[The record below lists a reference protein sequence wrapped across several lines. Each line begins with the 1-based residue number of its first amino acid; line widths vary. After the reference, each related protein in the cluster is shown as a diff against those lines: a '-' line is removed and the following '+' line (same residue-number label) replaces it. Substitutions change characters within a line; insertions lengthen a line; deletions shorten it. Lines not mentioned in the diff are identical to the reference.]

1 MQFLD
6 EWLVPTVEPLL
17 PADALAALRQEV
29 APAPV
34 SLWETAVQRRMV
46 TDDQVLG
53 AIAARFRLPVAD
65 LSQVDARVTGVIPEQ
80 LARRF
85 TVVPVGQTD
94 SYLEVATA
102 NPFDIDAEKMLAF
115 ATGREVR
122 MLLASPGRLRA
133 KLDEIYRSGEEIVS
147 RLLAGIDEEIE
158 VKELSEEEAEY
169 ASAEEASQRPIIRL
183 VDMMLADGVVNRA
196 SDIHVEPIEGGVVV
210 RYRIDGV
217 LRQVMKVPRNAGLP
231 LISRIKIM
239 SGLDIADRLR
249 PQDGR
254 ARVSVN
260 GEPVDLRVS
269 TLPASLGEKVVIR
282 ILSQRTTVLNL
293 ESLGMHPDEQEAVK
307 RLLTHKEG
315 IILVT
320 GPTGSGKTTTLYSA
334 LRLVQNEG
342 VNIVTVEDPV
352 EYRLGQNIV
361 QVQVHDKA
369 GLTFASALRSI
380 LRQDPDV
387 VLVGEIRDKET
398 AQIALQA
405 SLTGHLVLSTL
416 HTNDAPNAVT
426 RLVDMGMEP
435 YKIASAL
442 RGVVAQRLMRRL
454 CKACFEPREEPVPE
468 RLARFIPPGTKL
480 LRAVGC
486 PECAMTGYRG
496 RFSIMEVL
504 TMNSELERRIGQ
516 GATADLIAEAAR
528 ANGMRSLFDSGLRHV
543 LAGDSTL
550 EELLRVADVPVEE
563 EPRRAPA
570 SPRSDRPLRLPPQR
584 RRLPRRRSRI
594 RRSRSTSRKRW
605 SWWRIPR
612 TAAAPAAAARGA
624 GTCVLLVEDE
634 EQLRRV
640 MKDLLE
646 REGYTVAEAR
656 DGVQAL
662 DQVDRLAPD
671 VIILDLNLPGH
682 RRLQRAGPAPLPA
695 RHAGD
700 SGHGAHRQGRRG
712 QRGAGVRA
720 GRRRLHHQA
729 VPGQGPVGTARGGP
743 RPPPRLTRPP
753 LTATSSTPVRPI
765 TRDSTGP
772 GERFLTQGRPGA
784 GEARRAGAGGLHAP
798 RAARPP
804 KAQPERVPLRL
815 PARAEAGGAR
825 AGRRRAV
832 AALSRVRAR
841 AGWSSAWRRT
851 TAGCPTAWWWATA
864 PTS

>member
-17 PADALAALRQEV
+17 PGDTLPALRQET
-29 APAPV
+29 APGPV
-34 SLWETAVQRRMV
+34 SLWETLVQRKLIG
-46 TDDQVLG
+46 DEQVL
-53 AIAARFRLPVAD
+53 AAVATRFRFPVAD
-65 LSQVDARVTGVIPEQ
+65 TSRIDERVVQAVPEQ

-85 TVVPVGQTD
+85 NVVPVGQTD
-94 SYLEVATA
+94 SYLEIATA

-122 MLLASPGRLRA
+122 MLLASPSRIRA
-133 KLDEIYRSGEEIVS
+133 KIDELYRAGEEIVS
-147 RLLAGIDEEIE
+147 RLLAGIGDDME
-158 VKELSEEEAEY
+158 VKELTEDDDFAA

-183 VDMMLADGVVNRA
+183 VDMMLADGVVSRA

-217 LRQVMKVPRNAGLP
+217 LRQVMRIPRNAGLP

-260 GEPVDLRVS
+260 GDAVDLRVS

-282 ILSQRTTVLNL
+282 ILSQHATVLNL
-293 ESLGMHPDEQEAVK
+293 EALGMHQDEQEAVT
-307 RLLTHKEG
+307 RLLTNKEG

-387 VLVGEIRDKET
+387 VLIGEIRDQET

-454 CKACFEPREEPVPE
+454 CKICVEPSQEPLPE
-468 RLARFIPPGTKL
+468 LVARFIPPGSRL

-486 PECAMTGYRG
+486 PECSMTGYRG

-516 GATADLIAEAAR
+516 GATADQIADAGR
-528 ANGMRSLFDSGLRHV
+528 ANGLRSLFDSGLRHI
-543 LAGDSTL
+543 LAGESSLD
-550 EELLRVADVPVEE
+550 ELLRVTDVPREE
-563 EPRRAPA
+563 ERRGPRARPPARPHVTSAP
-570 SPRSDRPLRLPPQR
+570 PP
-584 RRLPRRRSRI
+584 
-594 RRSRSTSRKRW
+594 
-605 SWWRIPR
+605 
-612 TAAAPAAAARGA
+612 AAPAVPTATTPGASLDFAEALELVDDLPGGDVAGASGRGA

-634 EQLRRV
+634 DQLRRV

-646 REGYTVAEAR
+646 RDGYTVAEAR

-662 DQVDRLAPD
+662 DQVDRFAPD
-671 VIILDLNLPGH
+671 VIILDLNLPGLDGYNVLSQL
-682 RRLQRAGPAPLPA
+682 RSRPAT
-695 RHAGD
+695 
-700 SGHGAHRQGRRG
+700 RG
-712 QRGAGVRA
+712 I
-720 GRRRLHHQA
+720 
-729 VPGQGPVGTARGGP
+729 PVMV
-743 RPPPRLTRPP
+743 
-753 LTATSSTPVRPI
+753 LTAKGDEDNEVRVFELGADDFI
-765 TRDSTGP
+765 TKP
-772 GERFLTQGRPGA
+772 F
-784 GEARRAGAGGLHAP
+784 
-798 RAARPP
+798 
-804 KAQPERVPLRL
+804 
-815 PARAEAGGAR
+815 
-825 AGRRRAV
+825 
-832 AALSRVRAR
+832 RAR
-841 AGWSSAWRRT
+841 ALSARLEAVLGRHR
-851 TAGCPTAWWWATA
+851 A
-864 PTS
+864 

>member
-6 EWLVPTVEPLL
+6 EWLVPSVEPLL
-17 PADALAALRQEV
+17 PGDALAALRQEP

-34 SLWETAVQRRMV
+34 SLWETVVQRKLIG
-46 TDDQVLG
+46 DDQVLA
-53 AIAARFRLPVAD
+53 AIASRFRFPVAD
-65 LSQVDARVTGVIPEQ
+65 LSRIDARVIQAVPEQ

-94 SYLEVATA
+94 SYLEIATA
-102 NPFDIDAEKMLAF
+102 NPFDIDAEKVLAF

-122 MLLASPGRLRA
+122 MLLASPAKLRA
-133 KLDEIYRSGEEIVS
+133 KIDELYRSGEEVVS
-147 RLLAGIDEEIE
+147 RLLAGIGEEME
-158 VKELSEEEAEY
+158 VKELADEDEDFGA

-183 VDMMLADGVVNRA
+183 VDMMLADGVVSRA
-196 SDIHVEPIEGGVVV
+196 SDIHVEPVEGGVVV

-217 LRQVMKVPRNAGLP
+217 LRQVMKVPRNAGVP

-260 GEPVDLRVS
+260 GEAVDLRVS

-282 ILSQRTTVLNL
+282 ILSQRSTVLTL
-293 ESLGMHPDEQEAVK
+293 ESLGMHTDEQDAVK
-307 RLLTHKEG
+307 RLLTNKEG

-387 VLVGEIRDKET
+387 VLIGEIRDQET

-454 CKACFEPREEPVPE
+454 CKACVQPFEGAVPE

-480 LRAVGC
+480 FRAVGC
-486 PECAMTGYRG
+486 TECAMTGYRG

-504 TMNSELERRIGQ
+504 TMNPDLERRIGQ
-516 GATADLIAEAAR
+516 GATADQIAEAAVD
-528 ANGMRSLFDSGLRHV
+528 NGMRSLFDSGLRHV
-543 LAGDSTL
+543 LSGDSTI
-550 EELLRVADVPVEE
+550 EELLRVTDIPHEAEGPPAPRARPSGRSRAVTSEPAPPPASAPVTTPGVSLDFEALE
-563 EPRRAPA
+563 LVDEAPA
-570 SPRSDRPLRLPPQR
+570 GEGP
-584 RRLPRRRSRI
+584 
-594 RRSRSTSRKRW
+594 
-605 SWWRIPR
+605 
-612 TAAAPAAAARGA
+612 APSGRGV

-634 EQLRRV
+634 DQLRRV

-646 REGYTVAEAR
+646 RDGYTVAEAR

-671 VIILDLNLPGH
+671 VIILDLNLPGLDGYGVLTQL
-682 RRLQRAGPAPLPA
+682 RSRPA
-695 RHAGD
+695 
-700 SGHGAHRQGRRG
+700 
-712 QRGAGVRA
+712 
-720 GRRRLHHQA
+720 
-729 VPGQGPVGTARGGP
+729 
-743 RPPPRLTRPP
+743 TRSIPIMV
-753 LTATSSTPVRPI
+753 LTAKGDEDNEVRVFELGADDFI
-765 TRDSTGP
+765 TKP
-772 GERFLTQGRPGA
+772 F
-784 GEARRAGAGGLHAP
+784 
-798 RAARPP
+798 
-804 KAQPERVPLRL
+804 
-815 PARAEAGGAR
+815 
-825 AGRRRAV
+825 
-832 AALSRVRAR
+832 RAR
-841 AGWSSAWRRT
+841 ALSARLEAVLGRHR
-851 TAGCPTAWWWATA
+851 A
-864 PTS
+864 